1 MRPPVQPTSI
11 PLALSVALT
20 LALGACGS
28 TRTPGEGPGSSL
40 PPTPDGAR
48 EKAVFNEVLADYG
61 AADGAAGLD
70 PEVLDAQ
77 AKRFAEVVA
86 WHDAGEL
93 ASAAQ
98 RFWAGAILVRSDE
111 PMHLVLAESLG
122 ASAAVMGEH
131 RGRLVQ
137 AEARDRTAMLVGE
150 PQPYGTQSVFV
161 PVTGQWRLYA
171 VDPRTTDEERRAM
184 GLPSLAE
191 LRAQTE
197 SRNSRALTER
207 LREELVRPGNY

>member
-1 MRPPVQPTSI
+1 MRPPDHPTAVQ
-11 PLALSVALT
+11 LALSLALT
-20 LALGACGS
+20 LALGACGA
-28 TRTPGEGPGSSL
+28 TRTPGEGPGASL
-40 PPTPDGAR
+40 PPSPDGAR
-48 EKAVFNEVLADYG
+48 EKAVFAEVLADYG
-61 AADGAAGLD
+61 AVDGAAGLD

-77 AKRFAEVVA
+77 AQRFAEVVT
-86 WHDAGEL
+86 WYDAGEL

-122 ASAAVMGEH
+122 ASAALMGEH

-137 AEARDRTAMLVGE
+137 AEARDRTAMLLGE

-161 PVTGQWRLYA
+161 PVTGTWRLYA
-171 VDPRTTDEERRAM
+171 VDPRTTDAQRRAM

-191 LRAQTE
+191 LEAQTKT
-197 SRNSRALTER
+197 RNSHALTER
-207 LREELVRPGNY
+207 LRQELVRPGNY

>member
-1 MRPPVQPTSI
+1 MWPPDLPTSI
-11 PLALSVALT
+11 QLALAVALN
-20 LALGACGS
+20 LALVACGA
-28 TRTPGEGPGSSL
+28 TRNPGEGPGSTL
-40 PPTPDGAR
+40 PATPDGAR
-48 EKAVFNEVLADYG
+48 EKAVFKEVLQDFG
-61 AADGAAGLD
+61 NEGGAAGLD

-77 AKRFAEVVA
+77 ADRFAEVVA

-93 ASAAQ
+93 VSAAQ

-122 ASAAVMGEH
+122 ASAALLGEH

-137 AEARDRTAMLVGE
+137 AEARDRTAMLLGE

-161 PVTGQWRLYA
+161 PVTGTWRLYA

-184 GLPSLAE
+184 GLPSLSELEAE
-191 LRAQTE
+191 TAT
-197 SRNSRALTER
+197 RNSRELTER
-207 LREELVRPGNY
+207 LRKELVRPGYY